1 MISATFAYAFGVGA
15 AVLALAGWAQAQS
28 QTPATPVAIAEKVEV
43 VATRLPESPD
53 EVPAAIEVLTGD
65 DLRNLGA
72 TTLKDALAL
81 AAGVEVAPGGDT
93 GPAGSVPEFWGLRE
107 LDAFLLV
114 VDDIPWGGA
123 FNPALTSLSL
133 RDVERVEILRGAAP
147 VTFGATSF
155 VGVIH
160 VVHKAAA
167 AQTSYATGQF
177 GSYGSGGG
185 GIDVALPSSARWRS
199 RLSADVDRQGF
210 RDERTSYARG
220 HALYRGAIAGASSR
234 TWVMTDLSWLSQ
246 NPASPHPREGAGL
259 SSNVPLDANYN
270 QANAFLDETRLT
282 AAFGTERPVFQA
294 ASLGI
299 AASYTHSAQS
309 QFRGFLTDIANTA
322 GNATGLRE
330 NIDINDIYADAH
342 ITWPERSHVRV
353 IGGGDLLFGNGEGR
367 GATFAYT
374 VPLDAGSATNVTE
387 PVNLT
392 LDAESR
398 RMFVGGYLLAEIVPA
413 PKVRISTGLR
423 VNATVERRG
432 EGESVTHARPSGS
445 VGAIVS
451 VWQQGANHVRVFADY
466 RNTFKPAAFDFSLA
480 ENEGVLEPETARSVE
495 SGVKLRTAAGRLDV
509 EASGFRMSFTNLVTA
524 TVVNGLPALIN
535 SGRYHQAQHHQDRS
549 GRRRTRA
556 AKPVGTRGLQLSR
569 RHIRR
574 LRPGV
579 RRRPHATRRQTVR
592 DVRTAPV
599 FSRRDPRA
607 PRRRDRR
614 SHRQA
619 HGRPLSQQAKHGA
632 GEALRHGRH
641 RDRVPVQTVRS
652 AAGWPQSRRPA
663 GPGLGKRAWG
673 RAVLSALSADTQIE
687 CGRAVLRPWI

>member
-1 MISATFAYAFGVGA
+1 MISAKSAYALRVAA
-15 AVLALAGWAQAQS
+15 AVLALTGSGWAQAQS
-28 QTPATPVAIAEKVEV
+28 QTPSAPVAIAEKVEV

-81 AAGVEVAPGGDT
+81 AAGVEVAAGGDT
-93 GPAGSVPEFWGLRE
+93 GPAGSVPEFRGLRE

-123 FNPALTSLSL
+123 FNPALASLSL

-185 GIDVALPSSARWRS
+185 GIDVALPSSTGWRS
-199 RLSADVDRQGF
+199 RLSADVDREGF
-210 RDERTSYARG
+210 KDERTSYARG
-220 HALYRGAIAGASSR
+220 HALFRGATAGASSK
-234 TWVMTDLSWLSQ
+234 TWVMADLSWLSQ
-246 NPASPHPREGAGL
+246 NPASPHPRQGAGL
-259 SSNVPLDANYN
+259 SPNVPLDANYN

-282 AAFGTERPVFQA
+282 AAFGTERPIFQG

-299 AASYTHSAQS
+299 VASYTHSAQS
-309 QFRGFLTDIANTA
+309 RFRGFLTDIANTA
-322 GNATGLRE
+322 DNATGFRE

-353 IGGGDLLFGNGEGR
+353 IDGGDLLFGNGEGR

-387 PVNLT
+387 PTNLN

-398 RMFVGGYLLAEIVPA
+398 RMFAGGYLLAEIVPT
-413 PKVRISTGLR
+413 PTVRISTGLR

-432 EGESVTHARPSGS
+432 EAESVTHARPSGS

-480 ENEGVLEPETARSVE
+480 ENEGVLEPETAQSIE
-495 SGVKLRTAAGRLDV
+495 GGVKLRTAGGRLDV
-509 EASGFRMSFTNLVTA
+509 EASGFRMNFTNLVTA

-535 SGRYHQAQHHQDRS
+535 SGETRFQGFEVAADGHGPRNLS
-549 GRRRTRA
+549 GRATYSFHDGAFVDFVQAFDGVPTQLGGKRFEMSARHLFSAGVILAPRNGVVADLIVKHTGDRYLNKRNTA
-556 AKPVGTRGLQLSR
+556 LADPFSTVDVGIGYRFKQYEV
-569 RHIRR
+569 R
-574 LRPGV
+574 LDGRNLG
-579 RRRPHATRRQTVR
+579 
-592 DVRTAPV
+592 D
-599 FSRRDPRA
+599 RRDPVTESELGDAQYYRLF
-607 PRRRDRR
+607 PRT
-614 SHRQA
+614 
-619 HGRPLSQQAKHGA
+619 
-632 GEALRHGRH
+632 LR
-641 RDRVPVQTVRS
+641 
-652 AAGWPQSRRPA
+652 
-663 GPGLGKRAWG
+663 
-673 RAVLSALSADTQIE
+673 LSA
-687 CGRAVLRPWI
+687 GVRF